1 LTAKLHLVELPVY
14 LLFLWWSIDAFG
26 IVGAAM
32 AWTARVF
39 VDSGA
44 LLYLTGKSLPQAW
57 GEIRTLAKRNL
68 LLLLALGGGL
78 LVQGIALKVFY
89 VAFCLIC
96 FSFSARHIVTL
107 ETRSFLEKDSYN
119 KTEN

>member
-1 LTAKLHLVELPVY
+1 
-14 LLFLWWSIDAFG
+14 
-26 IVGAAM
+26 M